1 MSPYVDGGFA
11 AVKIVKIDVGIGV
24 QGQAPLLF
32 NALLAF
38 PTCLKFYT
46 HTYRET
52 ESFKPLL
59 GREV

>member
-32 NALLAF
+32 NVLLAF

-52 ESFKPLL
+52 K
-59 GREV
+59 REF